1 MASEEVQ
8 VQNELKLW
16 NKKNCQL
23 KAAIT
28 RFQIFIKK

>member
-16 NKKNCQL
+16 NKKKL
-23 KAAIT
+23 S
-28 RFQIFIKK
+28 IKSGYNEISNFH